1 MEDKRIVIEDSSRT
15 ARRKQIKNLGTT
27 AVAYLVELITNSDD
41 SYKRLEEAGTVDVN
55 AEKVIYIDLK
65 KKNGEY
71 VFSVTDNAEGM
82 SEDRVLQIFQ
92 KYGGDNAGGG
102 NGGGSRGI
110 FGQGATDVMVNASMD
125 DKDAMLESI
134 KDGVMCRFYFNWDD
148 KTGQRVLEQKKLTF
162 NKNQFE
168 GIRKNLKIPENGTRM
183 TFGVPSTVKFK
194 ESTIVDDLE
203 GAYALRYIL
212 SAPNRKVI
220 LTKAGGASIE
230 LSSAKYILDENNLLD
245 RKAFNFVYE
254 GDTLQ
259 CELSLYRNPN
269 KPKEGDYKTHI
280 IVTDSKE
287 VVYANTFFGFEKM
300 PKGKDISGVLKID
313 GLYDLCKKHL
323 NQANPD
329 EIINDDRT
337 GFNEKHEFFKQITKK
352 HLDKIISDCINT
364 HATPIEEVD
373 ITKNKKFKNALSAMN
388 KWMSEELKRDI
399 PGGGESGKNP
409 PADGLD
415 FGKVKI
421 SITKGVSYD
430 LKLYINPELITTED
444 DIFVDVDNNDGE
456 YITFTP
462 DVIVYDESEIKD
474 GIVTKSISLSAL
486 NITPEDD
493 YVILTV
499 SSKSYSK
506 SLAIKVLD
514 VDVIYPADG
523 FDFELKEATLT
534 PNGNHKSV
542 LWFDTDIY
550 ELGTKITLSSN
561 DFTIITKEVVLKQDY
576 MVTDNIGKFTVI
588 FTGGVVGNDY
598 TLKAICEKDGL
609 TKEQIVH
616 IRNSEARDPG
626 TKGMFTSIQLWQD
639 EDEDFQILFQKKTG
653 VIYINPKSPINK
665 AMMGDLSNTDPQK
678 PTFTKAQNQ
687 YIADLLAYQS
697 ALIDVQELE
706 RKNQIDINPEERL
719 QAYDQAIS
727 EKKAKVFSRIFKAME
742 EA

>member
-41 SYKRLEEAGTVDVN
+41 SYKRLEEAGVVDPSSQ
-55 AEKVIYIDLK
+55 KVIYIDLK
-65 KKNGEY
+65 KKNGEF

-82 SEDRVLQIFQ
+82 SEDRVLQIFK

-168 GIRKNLKIPENGTRM
+168 GIRKNLRIPENGTRM

-194 ESTIVDDLE
+194 ENTIVDDLE

-212 SAPNRKVI
+212 SAPNRKVV

-230 LSSAKYILDENNLLD
+230 LSSVKYILDEAKLLD
-245 RKAFNFVYE
+245 RKSFDFTFE
-254 GDTLQ
+254 GDTLK

-337 GFNEKHEFFKQITKK
+337 GFNEKHEFYKLIQKK
-352 HLDKIISDCINT
+352 HLDKLIGDCINT
-364 HATPIEEVD
+364 HATPVEEVD

-444 DIFVDVDNNDGE
+444 DIFVDVDNNEDN
-456 YITFTP
+456 ISFTP
-462 DVIVYDESEIKD
+462 DVISYNENEINK
-474 GIVTKSISLSAL
+474 GIVTKSISLTAL
-486 NITPEDD
+486 NVTAEDD

-499 SSKSYSK
+499 SSKQYSK
-506 SLAIKVLD
+506 SIAIKVLD

-523 FDFELKEATLT
+523 LDFELKEVTLT
-534 PNGNHKSV
+534 PNSNHKSV
-542 LWFDTDIY
+542 MWFDTDSY
-550 ELGTKITLSSN
+550 ELGTKIRFESD
-561 DFTIITKEVVLKQDY
+561 DFTLITKEIVLKQDY

-588 FTGGVVGNDY
+588 YTGGVVGNDY

-609 TKEQIVH
+609 IKEQIVH

-639 EDEDFQILFQKKTG
+639 EDEDFQILFDEKTG
-653 VIYINPKSPINK
+653 IIYINPFSPINK

-678 PTFTKAQNQ
+678 PTFNKAQNQ

-706 RKNQIDINPEERL
+706 RKNQIDINPEARL
-719 QAYDQAIS
+719 QAYNQAIG
-727 EKKAKVFSRIFKAME
+727 EKKAKVFKQIFKAME